1 MVEIKLCMACS
12 NSGGFGREVNYTPV
26 RYTFDGTLKEM
37 FMTYQKPRTVRKLYY
52 QKVVNRV
59 Y

>member
-1 MVEIKLCMACS
+1 MHARS
-12 NSGGFGREVNYTPV
+12 GGGGFGREVNYIPV
-26 RYTFDGTLKEM
+26 RYTFDGTLKEL

-52 QKVVNRV
+52 QKVVNCV